1 MLHYLKPYYG
11 TAVLTICF
19 MIAEVLIDLY
29 QPRMMA
35 AIVNEGILG
44 IGHGGLPDP
53 ELVLWTGLAMVLIV
67 LVGGFCGVMG
77 GVCVNFCAQNFG
89 NDIRKDCFRRI
100 LHFSMEQIDFF
111 HTGSLITRI
120 TSDTT
125 QVQTMVSAALRGV
138 VRSLTFLMAGTAA
151 LLSLD
156 IHFGLI
162 AALAVPVILL
172 EVSVIVW
179 KSNPLFLLLQQK
191 LDVLNGIMQEDISG
205 ARVIKGF
212 SQEKREQKR
221 FGRANDDLAE
231 TQLRVLILIAW
242 LQPLVNIVLN
252 LALVGVI
259 YVGSFDVRT
268 GMIGPGT
275 IMAALTYVVQI
286 LNGLLMF
293 AMILQLFARGLTSK
307 RRLQEILAAEPVI
320 EDGVYPLAHERIEA
334 ETDKAVEFS
343 HVFFGYP
350 GQGEAVLHDISFSIR
365 KGETLAI
372 VGATGAGK
380 STLIKLLPRFY
391 DAASGQ
397 VRVDGLDVRAYPLR
411 ELRRKMA
418 IVLQKTE
425 LFSLTIRENIAWG
438 CGGASEAEIRE
449 AARMAQAENFILSQP
464 DGYDTEVAEGGMSLS
479 GGQRQRLALARAIL
493 CRTELLILDDST
505 SALDLRTEAAFYREL
520 AAYTERLRAEGRELT
535 KIIVAQ
541 RIATARHADRIAVLD
556 GGRLAACG
564 THEELLQA
572 SPLYR
577 EICASQLGSDE
588 KDKKGGERS

>member
-1 MLHYLKPYYG
+1 MLHYIRPYRG

-19 MIAEVLIDLY
+19 MISEVLIDLY

-35 AIVNEGILG
+35 SIVNEGILG
-44 IGHGGLPDP
+44 LGHGGLPNP
-53 ELVLWTGLAMVLIV
+53 ELVLYTGLAMVLIV

-77 GVCVNFCAQNFG
+77 GVCDNYCAQNFG

-111 HTGSLITRI
+111 RTGSLITRI

-138 VRSLTFLMAGTAA
+138 VRSLTFLTAGTAA
-151 LLSLD
+151 LLTLD
-156 IHFGLI
+156 IHFGTI
-162 AALAVPVILL
+162 AAMVIPVILL
-172 EVSVIVW
+172 EVSLIVW

-191 LDVLNGIMQEDISG
+191 LDALNGIMQEDISG
-205 ARVIKGF
+205 ARVIKGYG
-212 SQEKREQKR
+212 QETRENLR
-221 FGRANDDLAE
+221 FAKANEDLAA
-231 TQLRVLILIAW
+231 TQLRVLLLIAW

-259 YVGSFDVRT
+259 YLGSFDVEA

-307 RRLQEILAAEPVI
+307 RRLQEILAAKPALT
-320 EDGVYPLAHERIEA
+320 DGAYAQGKPA
-334 ETDKAVEFS
+334 ETPYCLELRHVSFRYPQQAENVLQDVSLAVK
-343 HVFFGYP
+343 H
-350 GQGEAVLHDISFSIR
+350 
-365 KGETLAI
+365 GETLAL
-372 VGATGAGK
+372 VGATGSGK

-391 DAASGQ
+391 DASKGT
-397 VRVDGLDVRAYPLR
+397 VLVDGLNVRDYPLQD
-411 ELRRKMA
+411 LRRKMA
-418 IVLQKTE
+418 VVLQKTE
-425 LFSLTIRENIAWG
+425 LFSLSIRENIAWG
-438 CGGASEAEIRE
+438 CDGASEEEIRE
-449 AARMAQAENFILSQP
+449 AARIAQAEDFILQQP

-493 CRTELLILDDST
+493 CQPEILILDDST

-520 AAYTERLRAEGRELT
+520 DGYTERLRAKGRELT

-556 GGRLAACG
+556 GGRIAACG
-564 THEELLQA
+564 THEELLQ
-572 SPLYR
+572 SSEVYR
-577 EICASQLGSDE
+577 EICASQLGTGE
-588 KDKKGGERS
+588 KGGNTP